1 MATTP
6 VSTGSTVSLEDKILA
21 VINGILGVLP
31 LVLPGGAVEAA
42 LGAALVNAFR
52 AYQAQVGKPI
62 DFALIPH
69 EDLVP

>member
-6 VSTGSTVSLEDKILA
+6 TPVSLTDKILA

-31 LVLPGGAVEAA
+31 LVVPGGAVEAA

-62 DFALIPH
+62 DFALIPQ
-69 EDLVP
+69 ETQVP